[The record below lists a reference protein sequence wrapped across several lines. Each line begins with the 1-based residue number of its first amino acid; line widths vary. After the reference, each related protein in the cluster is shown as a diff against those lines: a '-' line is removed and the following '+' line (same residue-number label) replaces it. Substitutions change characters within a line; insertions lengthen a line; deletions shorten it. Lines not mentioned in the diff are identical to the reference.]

1 MRGLGTIINVA
12 FILLGGLFGM
22 LFGKRISARTQ
33 DLLLTATG
41 VATLFIGGSGA
52 MAKMLV
58 LSDGVLSAEGSLMLI
73 ISLALGGVI
82 GSALNIEA
90 LIECFGRWLREKSG
104 SSGDKAF
111 IDGFVTASCTVCIG
125 AMAVVGSIEDGIYGN
140 YSILLAKGVLD
151 AIIVCILTASQG
163 KGCIFSAV
171 PVAVF
176 QGAVTVLAV
185 FAGSFMTAGMLDALS
200 LVGSV
205 LNFCVG
211 LNLIRGEKISVA
223 NLLPSLVIAVIWGF
237 AAD

>member
-12 FILLGGLFGM
+12 LILTGGLCGN

-33 DLLLTATG
+33 DLLLTTTG

-52 MAKMLV
+52 MAKMLT

-73 ISLALGGVI
+73 ISLALGAAI

-90 LIECFGRWLREKSG
+90 FVERFGRWLREKSG

-111 IDGFVTASCTVCIG
+111 INGFVTASCTVCIG

-151 AIIVCILTASQG
+151 AIIICILSASQG
-163 KGCIFSAV
+163 RGCIFSAI
-171 PVAVF
+171 PVAIF
-176 QGAVTVLAV
+176 QGTITILAI
-185 FAGSFMTAGMLDALS
+185 FAGSFMTTGALDALS

-205 LNFCVG
+205 LIFCVG

-223 NLLPSLVIAVIWGF
+223 NLLPSLIVAVIWGF
-237 AAD
+237 AAN